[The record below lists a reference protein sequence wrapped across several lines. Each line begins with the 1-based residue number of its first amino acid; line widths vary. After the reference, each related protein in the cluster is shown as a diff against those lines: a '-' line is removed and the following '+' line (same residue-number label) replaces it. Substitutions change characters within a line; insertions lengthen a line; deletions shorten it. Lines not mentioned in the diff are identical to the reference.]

1 MNNLNIK
8 IKLLRPNASIPEYA
22 TDGAAAADLRAALD
36 EPVVLNSSER
46 RLIPTGIAI
55 APNDTINGSRDVDD
69 SSRGTVDS
77 ARGTVDSSRDTVD
90 SSRGT
95 VDAARDTVDSSR
107 GTVDSSRGT
116 VDSSHDTVDSSRG
129 TVDSSRGTVD
139 SASGASFAAII
150 CARSGL
156 ASRRGPAL
164 ANGTG
169 VVDADYRG
177 EIMVSMINLGNEPV
191 TIEPG
196 ERIAQLMFVPILH
209 AEFIQSE
216 ALPETARQAGGF
228 GSTGTK

>member
-8 IKLLRPNASIPEYA
+8 IKLLRPNAKIPVYA
-22 TDGAAAADLRAALD
+22 TDGAAAADLYAALD
-36 EPVVLNSSER
+36 EPVVLNPSER

-69 SSRGTVDS
+69 SSRD
-77 ARGTVDSSRDTVD
+77 
-90 SSRGT
+90 
-95 VDAARDTVDSSR
+95 
-107 GTVDSSRGT
+107 
-116 VDSSHDTVDSSRG
+116 

-156 ASRRGPAL
+156 ASRRGLAL
-164 ANGTG
+164 ANGIG

-216 ALPETARQAGGF
+216 VLPETARQAGGF

>member
-22 TDGAAAADLRAALD
+22 TDGAAAADLYAALD
-36 EPVVLNSSER
+36 EPVVLNPSER

-55 APNDTINGSRDVDD
+55 APDETSNGSRDVDD
-69 SSRGTVDS
+69 SSRD
-77 ARGTVDSSRDTVD
+77 
-90 SSRGT
+90 T
-95 VDAARDTVDSSR
+95 VDAA
-107 GTVDSSRGT
+107 
-116 VDSSHDTVDSSRG
+116 HDTVDSSRG

-156 ASRRGPAL
+156 ASRRGLAL
-164 ANGTG
+164 ANGIG

-216 ALPETARQAGGF
+216 VLPETARQAGGF

>member
-8 IKLLRPNASIPEYA
+8 IKLLRPNARIPVYA
-22 TDGAAAADLRAALD
+22 TDGAAAADLCAALD
-36 EPVVLNSSER
+36 EPVVLNPSER

-55 APNDTINGSRDVDD
+55 APDETSNGSRDVDD
-69 SSRGTVDS
+69 SSRD
-77 ARGTVDSSRDTVD
+77 
-90 SSRGT
+90 T
-95 VDAARDTVDSSR
+95 VDAAHDTVDSSR
-107 GTVDSSRGT
+107 GTVDSSR
-116 VDSSHDTVDSSRG
+116 D

-156 ASRRGPAL
+156 ASRRGLAL
-164 ANGTG
+164 ANGMG
-169 VVDADYRG
+169 VVDAYYRV

-216 ALPETARQAGGF
+216 VLPETARQAGGF

>member
-1 MNNLNIK
+1 MNNFSIK
-8 IKLLRPNASIPEYA
+8 IKLLRPNAKIPVYA
-22 TDGAAAADLRAALD
+22 TDGAAAADLCAALD
-36 EPVVLNSSER
+36 EPVVLNPSER

-69 SSRGTVDS
+69 SSHD
-77 ARGTVDSSRDTVD
+77 TVDSSHDTVD
-90 SSRGT
+90 SSRG
-95 VDAARDTVDSSR
+95 
-107 GTVDSSRGT
+107 
-116 VDSSHDTVDSSRG
+116 TVDSSRG

-156 ASRRGPAL
+156 ASRRGLAL
-164 ANGTG
+164 ANGIG

-216 ALPETARQAGGF
+216 VLPETARQAGGF

>member
-36 EPVVLNSSER
+36 EPVVLNPSER

-77 ARGTVDSSRDTVD
+77 SRGTVDSSRDTVD

-95 VDAARDTVDSSR
+95 VDSSRDTVY
-107 GTVDSSRGT
+107 
-116 VDSSHDTVDSSRG
+116 
-129 TVDSSRGTVD
+129 

-156 ASRRGPAL
+156 ASRRGLAL
-164 ANGTG
+164 ANGIG

-216 ALPETARQAGGF
+216 VLPETARQAGGF

>member
-8 IKLLRPNASIPEYA
+8 IKLLRPNARIPVYA
-22 TDGAAAADLRAALD
+22 TDGAAAADLCAALD
-36 EPVVLNSSER
+36 EPVVLNPSER

-55 APNDTINGSRDVDD
+55 APDETSNGSRDVDD
-69 SSRGTVDS
+69 SSRD
-77 ARGTVDSSRDTVD
+77 
-90 SSRGT
+90 T
-95 VDAARDTVDSSR
+95 VDAAHDTVDSSR
-107 GTVDSSRGT
+107 GTVDSSR
-116 VDSSHDTVDSSRG
+116 D

-156 ASRRGPAL
+156 ASRRGLAL
-164 ANGTG
+164 ANGIG

-216 ALPETARQAGGF
+216 VLPETARQAGGF

>member
-1 MNNLNIK
+1 MNNFSIK

-36 EPVVLNSSER
+36 EPVVLNPSER

-69 SSRGTVDS
+69 SSHDTVDS
-77 ARGTVDSSRDTVD
+77 ARGTVDS
-90 SSRGT
+90 
-95 VDAARDTVDSSR
+95 ARDTVGSSS
-107 GTVDSSRGT
+107 GT
-116 VDSSHDTVDSSRG
+116 
-129 TVDSSRGTVD
+129 
-139 SASGASFAAII
+139 SFAAII

-156 ASRRGPAL
+156 ASRRGLAL
-164 ANGTG
+164 ANGIG

-196 ERIAQLMFVPILH
+196 ERIAQLMFVPVLH

-216 ALPETARQAGGF
+216 VLPETARQAGGF

>member
-22 TDGAAAADLRAALD
+22 TDGAAAADLCAALD
-36 EPVVLNSSER
+36 EPVVLNPSER

-69 SSRGTVDS
+69 SSRDTVDASRDTVDS
-77 ARGTVDSSRDTVD
+77 ARGTVDSSRGTVD
-90 SSRGT
+90 S
-95 VDAARDTVDSSR
+95 AR
-107 GTVDSSRGT
+107 GTVDSA
-116 VDSSHDTVDSSRG
+116 
-129 TVDSSRGTVD
+129 RGTVD

-156 ASRRGPAL
+156 ASRRGLAL
-164 ANGTG
+164 ANGIG

-216 ALPETARQAGGF
+216 VLPETARQAGGF

>member
-1 MNNLNIK
+1 MNNLSIK
-8 IKLLRPNASIPEYA
+8 IELLRPNARIPVYA
-22 TDGAAAADLRAALD
+22 TDGAAAADLCAALD
-36 EPVVLNSSER
+36 EPVVLNPSER

-55 APNDTINGSRDVDD
+55 APDETSNGSRDVDD
-69 SSRGTVDS
+69 SSRD
-77 ARGTVDSSRDTVD
+77 
-90 SSRGT
+90 T
-95 VDAARDTVDSSR
+95 VDAAHDTVDSSR
-107 GTVDSSRGT
+107 GTVDSSR
-116 VDSSHDTVDSSRG
+116 D

-156 ASRRGPAL
+156 ASRRGLAL
-164 ANGTG
+164 ANGIG

-216 ALPETARQAGGF
+216 VLPETARQAGGF

>member
-22 TDGAAAADLRAALD
+22 TDGAAAADLCAALD
-36 EPVVLNSSER
+36 EPVVLNPSER

-55 APNDTINGSRDVDD
+55 APNDTINGSRDVD
-69 SSRGTVDS
+69 
-77 ARGTVDSSRDTVD
+77 
-90 SSRGT
+90 
-95 VDAARDTVDSSR
+95 
-107 GTVDSSRGT
+107 
-116 VDSSHDTVDSSRG
+116 DSSRG

-156 ASRRGPAL
+156 ASRRGLAL
-164 ANGTG
+164 ANGIG

-216 ALPETARQAGGF
+216 VLPETARQAGGF

>member
-1 MNNLNIK
+1 MNNFSIK
-8 IKLLRPNASIPEYA
+8 IKLLRPNAKIPVYA
-22 TDGAAAADLRAALD
+22 TDGAAAADLCAALD
-36 EPVVLNSSER
+36 EPVVLNPSER

-55 APNDTINGSRDVDD
+55 APNDTINGSRD
-69 SSRGTVDS
+69 
-77 ARGTVDSSRDTVD
+77 TVDSSHD
-90 SSRGT
+90 
-95 VDAARDTVDSSR
+95 
-107 GTVDSSRGT
+107 TVDSSRGT
-116 VDSSHDTVDSSRG
+116 VDSSHDTVDSSHD
-129 TVDSSRGTVD
+129 TVDSSHDTVD
-139 SASGASFAAII
+139 SSSGASFAAII

-156 ASRRGPAL
+156 ASRRGLAL
-164 ANGTG
+164 ANGIG

>member
-8 IKLLRPNASIPEYA
+8 IKLLRPNAKIPVYA
-22 TDGAAAADLRAALD
+22 TDGAAAADLCAALD
-36 EPVVLNSSER
+36 EPVVLNPSER

-77 ARGTVDSSRDTVD
+77 
-90 SSRGT
+90 
-95 VDAARDTVDSSR
+95 SR

-116 VDSSHDTVDSSRG
+116 VDSSRDTVY
-129 TVDSSRGTVD
+129 

-156 ASRRGPAL
+156 ASRRGLAL
-164 ANGTG
+164 ANGIG

-216 ALPETARQAGGF
+216 VLPETARQAGGF

>member
-1 MNNLNIK
+1 MNNFSIK
-8 IKLLRPNASIPEYA
+8 IKLLRPNAKIPEYA
-22 TDGAAAADLRAALD
+22 TDGAAAADLCAALD
-36 EPVVLNSSER
+36 EPVVLNPSER

-77 ARGTVDSSRDTVD
+77 SH
-90 SSRGT
+90 
-95 VDAARDTVDSSR
+95 DTVDSSR
-107 GTVDSSRGT
+107 GTVDSSR
-116 VDSSHDTVDSSRG
+116 D

-156 ASRRGPAL
+156 ASRRGLAL
-164 ANGTG
+164 ANGIG

-216 ALPETARQAGGF
+216 VLPETARQAGGF

>member
-22 TDGAAAADLRAALD
+22 TDGAAAADLCAALD
-36 EPVVLNSSER
+36 EPVVLNPSER

-69 SSRGTVDS
+69 SSRD
-77 ARGTVDSSRDTVD
+77 
-90 SSRGT
+90 T
-95 VDAARDTVDSSR
+95 VDAARDTVDSS
-107 GTVDSSRGT
+107 SS
-116 VDSSHDTVDSSRG
+116 
-129 TVDSSRGTVD
+129 
-139 SASGASFAAII
+139 ASFAAII

-156 ASRRGPAL
+156 ASRRGLAL
-164 ANGTG
+164 ANGIG

-216 ALPETARQAGGF
+216 VLPETARQAGGF

>member
-8 IKLLRPNASIPEYA
+8 IKLLRPNAKIPVYA
-22 TDGAAAADLRAALD
+22 TDGAAAADLCAALD
-36 EPVVLNSSER
+36 EPVVLNPSER

-69 SSRGTVDS
+69 SSRDTVDSSHGTVDS
-77 ARGTVDSSRDTVD
+77 ARGTVDSSR
-90 SSRGT
+90 
-95 VDAARDTVDSSR
+95 
-107 GTVDSSRGT
+107 GTVDSP
-116 VDSSHDTVDSSRG
+116 HD
-129 TVDSSRGTVD
+129 TVD

-156 ASRRGPAL
+156 ASRRGLAL
-164 ANGTG
+164 ANGIG

-216 ALPETARQAGGF
+216 VLPETARQAGGF

>member
-8 IKLLRPNASIPEYA
+8 IKLLRPNARIPVYA
-22 TDGAAAADLRAALD
+22 TDGAAAADLCAALD
-36 EPVVLNSSER
+36 EPVVLNPSER

-55 APNDTINGSRDVDD
+55 APDETSNGSRDVDD
-69 SSRGTVDS
+69 SSRD
-77 ARGTVDSSRDTVD
+77 
-90 SSRGT
+90 T
-95 VDAARDTVDSSR
+95 VDAAHDTVDSSR

-116 VDSSHDTVDSSRG
+116 VDSSRD

-156 ASRRGPAL
+156 ASRRGLAL
-164 ANGTG
+164 ANGIG

-216 ALPETARQAGGF
+216 VLPETARQAGGF

>member
-1 MNNLNIK
+1 MNNFSIK
-8 IKLLRPNASIPEYA
+8 IKLLRPNAKIPMYA
-22 TDGAAAADLRAALD
+22 TDGAAAADLCAALD
-36 EPVVLNSSER
+36 EPVVLNPSER

-69 SSRGTVDS
+69 SSHD
-77 ARGTVDSSRDTVD
+77 
-90 SSRGT
+90 
-95 VDAARDTVDSSR
+95 
-107 GTVDSSRGT
+107 T

-156 ASRRGPAL
+156 ASRRGLAL
-164 ANGTG
+164 ANGIG

-216 ALPETARQAGGF
+216 VLPETARQAGGF

>member
-1 MNNLNIK
+1 MNNFSIK
-8 IKLLRPNASIPEYA
+8 IKLLRPNAKIPVYA
-22 TDGAAAADLRAALD
+22 TDGAAAADLCAALD
-36 EPVVLNSSER
+36 EPVVLNPSER

-55 APNDTINGSRDVDD
+55 APNDTINGSRD
-69 SSRGTVDS
+69 
-77 ARGTVDSSRDTVD
+77 TVDSSHD
-90 SSRGT
+90 
-95 VDAARDTVDSSR
+95 
-107 GTVDSSRGT
+107 TVDSSRGT
-116 VDSSHDTVDSSRG
+116 VDSSHDTVDSSHD
-129 TVDSSRGTVD
+129 TVDSS
-139 SASGASFAAII
+139 SGASFAAII

-156 ASRRGPAL
+156 ASRRGLAL
-164 ANGTG
+164 ANGIG

>member
-8 IKLLRPNASIPEYA
+8 IKLLRPNAKIPVYA
-22 TDGAAAADLRAALD
+22 TDGAAAADLCAALD
-36 EPVVLNSSER
+36 EPVVLNPSER

-69 SSRGTVDS
+69 SSRDTVDSSHGTVDS
-77 ARGTVDSSRDTVD
+77 A
-90 SSRGT
+90 
-95 VDAARDTVDSSR
+95 R

-116 VDSSHDTVDSSRG
+116 VDSSHD
-129 TVDSSRGTVD
+129 TVD

-156 ASRRGPAL
+156 ASRRGLAL
-164 ANGTG
+164 ANGIG

-216 ALPETARQAGGF
+216 VLPETARQAGGF

>member
-8 IKLLRPNASIPEYA
+8 IKLLRPNAKIPVYA
-22 TDGAAAADLRAALD
+22 TDGAAAADLYAALD
-36 EPVVLNSSER
+36 EPVVLNPSER
-46 RLIPTGIAI
+46 RLIPTGLAI
-55 APNDTINGSRDVDD
+55 APDETSNDSRDVD
-69 SSRGTVDS
+69 
-77 ARGTVDSSRDTVD
+77 DSSRDTVD
-90 SSRGT
+90 SSH
-95 VDAARDTVDSSR
+95 DTVDSSH
-107 GTVDSSRGT
+107 GT
-116 VDSSHDTVDSSRG
+116 VDSSHGTVDSSHGTVDSSRG

-156 ASRRGPAL
+156 ASRRGLAL
-164 ANGTG
+164 ANGIG